1 MSEMMAHF
9 SPLHS
14 PLCWTNQYFLRLNE
28 SIVYGE
34 GSSWRPGQDWM
45 PVCVCVWLARV
56 CAHSMSG
63 YACFASK
70 YVCISVWAL
79 RGNSSLM
86 AGGSSC
92 RRAVFVQPGFV
103 GISYPAHVWEV
114 VEGRERRQGGTV
126 CRGGRERGTD
136 SERTRWKSKRGMKRG
151 ALAGLWWLMFLNL
164 PFNDISCY
172 QECLCWDLN

>member
-1 MSEMMAHF
+1 MAHF
-9 SPLHS
+9 SPLLS
-14 PLCWTNQYFLRLNE
+14 PLCWTNQYFLRRNE

-34 GSSWRPGQDWM
+34 GSSLQPGQDWM
-45 PVCVCVWLARV
+45 PVCVFDLRVCVCV

-63 YACFASK
+63 YACFACK

-86 AGGSSC
+86 DGGSSC

-114 VEGRERRQGGTV
+114 VEGRERRQGGVPFAEEGGSEGLTV
-126 CRGGRERGTD
+126 RGLVEKLRGG
-136 SERTRWKSKRGMKRG
+136 WKGV
-151 ALAGLWWLMFLNL
+151 LWEEFVGWCF
-164 PFNDISCY
+164 
-172 QECLCWDLN
+172 

>member
-1 MSEMMAHF
+1 MKALYMGRG
-9 SPLHS
+9 
-14 PLCWTNQYFLRLNE
+14 Q
-28 SIVYGE
+28 VG
-34 GSSWRPGQDWM
+34 RPGQDWM
-45 PVCVCVWLARV
+45 LVCVCLTCVCV

-63 YACFASK
+63 YACFACK

-126 CRGGRERGTD
+126 RRGGRERGTD
-136 SERTRWKSKRGMKRG
+136 SERTRWKTKTGMKRG
-151 ALAGLWWLMFLNL
+151 ALAGIWWLMFLNL

-172 QECLCWDLN
+172 RECLRSVLNQRSWL